1 MATGDDTLS
10 CIWKDPSEAWSLSN
24 SVTLGIMGDEWRE
37 MTHANAST
45 TALLLIGFQNDYFV
59 PTGILHGVVEESHR
73 VSGTLQNTIRLID
86 SFKDSEM
93 TMVNT
98 PIVFSGL
105 YDELENPIGILK
117 TIRDVQAFK
126 EGTPGAETISEIS
139 IYGDR
144 IIELPG
150 KKSFNAFSNTTLH
163 ATLRNKGVARI
174 VFAGCV
180 TSICVHASALQ
191 AFDLGYEVTML
202 SDCTSDCTS
211 ARTPIEQEFFCS
223 DVFPL
228 FSHVMTLDEFLVQEH
243 AVS

>member
-1 MATGDDTLS
+1 MASDTL
-10 CIWKDPSEAWSLSN
+10 
-24 SVTLGIMGDEWRE
+24 
-37 MTHANAST
+37 AN
-45 TALLLIGFQNDYFV
+45 TALLLIGFQHDYFD
-59 PTGILHGVVEESHR
+59 PSGILHGVVEESHR
-73 VSGTLQNTIRLID
+73 VSGTLENTIKLIEF
-86 SFKDSEM
+86 FKDSDM

-98 PIVFSGL
+98 PIVFSEL

-126 EGTPGAETISEIS
+126 EGTPGAETIPQIKA
-139 IYGDR
+139 YGDR

-150 KKSFNAFSNTTLH
+150 KKSFNSFSNTKLH
-163 ATLRNKGVARI
+163 TTLRERGVTRI

-202 SDCTSDCTS
+202 SDCTS

-228 FSHVMTLDEFLVQEH
+228 FSRVFTLEEFLASEGV
-243 AVS
+243 VS